1 MLIAMDGPAASGKG
15 TLAKKLAGHYGL
27 AHLDTGSLYR
37 AVARDILTAG
47 NALDDEAAAADAAQS
62 LDSGTLNDPALRTPE
77 VGQAAAR
84 VAKIG
89 AVREALFKFQRVF
102 ASRREGAIIEGR
114 DIGTVVCPEADVKIF
129 VEASTDV
136 RAERRY
142 KELMEV
148 GHDISYEEI
157 HAQIAAR
164 DEADRSRAISP
175 LRPAEDAHL
184 LDTSDLGIE
193 AAFKA
198 AVKLIDTAIS
208 QA

>member
-15 TLAKKLAGHYGL
+15 TLAKNLAAHYGL

-37 AVARDILTAG
+37 AVARDLIAAG
-47 NALDDEAAAADAAQS
+47 KPLDDGDAAVDAARS
-62 LDSGTLNDPALRTPE
+62 LDPDTLGDPGLRTPE
-77 VGQAAAR
+77 VGQAAAK

-89 AVREALFKFQRVF
+89 AVREALHRFQRAF
-102 ASRREGAIIEGR
+102 AAKPDGAIIEGR

-129 VEASTDV
+129 VEASTAV
-136 RAERRY
+136 RAERRH
-142 KELMEV
+142 KELLEA

-164 DEADRSRAISP
+164 DEADRSRKISP
-175 LRPAEDAHL
+175 LKPAEDALL
-184 LDTSDLGIE
+184 LDTSDLGIG

-198 AVKLIDTAIS
+198 ATKLIDTKLS
-208 QA
+208 QG